1 MDLIAQLNA
10 APFWMILGA
19 ASLYLARQLLEGR
32 LKSEFTRTEK
42 LVESSLG
49 LKKGLREKEQDALL
63 AFREAVENWEYF
75 LQSGIGDLTIK
86 SELGNFEPADFHEA
100 DRKAYGAVRM
110 AAVKASVLLRSRELE
125 VELLQTIGAIRALYY
140 PLVQTTVS
148 QTLALQEQIAPYSQR
163 MKLFE
168 KSGMKDLLVA
178 LTPEDAAKMMELR
191 RAMTAAL
198 ADYCAALVA
207 NYKPIAEQLYELKE
221 KINTHVYRPLDT
233 HRIDEPAAG
242 LAANPRTSTDH

>member
-163 MKLFE
+163 MKLFGKKRNE
-168 KSGMKDLLVA
+168 RPLGCAYSGRCGQDDGAAPRNDSSPRRLLCSA
-178 LTPEDAAKMMELR
+178 CRQLQTDCR
-191 RAMTAAL
+191 AAL
-198 ADYCAALVA
+198 RAQRK
-207 NYKPIAEQLYELKE
+207 NQ
-221 KINTHVYRPLDT
+221 H
-233 HRIDEPAAG
+233 
-242 LAANPRTSTDH
+242 PRLSSARHPQD